1 MEQYGWT
8 LTEVRKQPYVKLLE
22 ILMKEKEETE
32 EKQRTKSHY
41 RYGFKKTFWKLERR
55 LI

>member
-22 ILMKEKEETE
+22 ILNEENKEETE
-32 EKQRTKSHY
+32 EKQS
-41 RYGFKKTFWKLERR
+41 
-55 LI
+55 